1 MKRLVLF
8 LAILP
13 VLASCKKDSDKQLY
27 DRVSGEGLVGNWQL
41 FEEGS
46 SPGAGYY
53 ITKIPANPAQ
63 MLWFRENGTWESNI
77 RNKPS
82 SGQYSYTDST
92 LSFQNG
98 TVRYKI
104 SGDTLTIHPPCY
116 EGCHS
121 AYVRV
126 R

>member
-13 VLASCKKDSDKQLY
+13 ALASCKKDNDKQLY

-82 SGQYSYTDST
+82 SGQYCIRTRRFPSRTALCGIKSPAI
-92 LSFQNG
+92 
-98 TVRYKI
+98 R
-104 SGDTLTIHPPCY
+104 
-116 EGCHS
+116 
-121 AYVRV
+121 
-126 R
+126 